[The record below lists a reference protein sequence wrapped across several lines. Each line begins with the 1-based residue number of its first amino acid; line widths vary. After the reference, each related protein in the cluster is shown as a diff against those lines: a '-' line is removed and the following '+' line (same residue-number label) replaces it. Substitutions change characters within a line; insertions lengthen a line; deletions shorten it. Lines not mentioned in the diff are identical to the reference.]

1 MNPPAWRVRVHCGL
15 AIIGWPAHVGVM
27 SRIPLDESPASRFAW
42 ERYKGFLRWSAL
54 AALAT
59 VLAALA
65 IVWQSFG
72 ADWLHRYIAVALAAG
87 FIVLLTGALMGL
99 VFLSSGA
106 GHDEAV
112 QDWSEPND

>member
-1 MNPPAWRVRVHCGL
+1 
-15 AIIGWPAHVGVM
+15 M

-42 ERYKGFLRWSAL
+42 ARYKGFLRWSAI

-59 VLAALA
+59 VVVSMVV
-65 IVWQSFG
+65 VWQSFG
-72 ADWLHRYIAVALAAG
+72 ADWLHMYIAVALAAG

-106 GHDEAV
+106 GHDDAV
-112 QDWSEPND
+112 QDLTDQRD

>member
-1 MNPPAWRVRVHCGL
+1 
-15 AIIGWPAHVGVM
+15 M

-42 ERYKGFLRWSAL
+42 ARYKGFLRWSAI

-59 VLAALA
+59 VAVALA
-65 IVWQSFG
+65 FVWHSFG
-72 ADWLHRYIAVALAAG
+72 ADWLHMYIAVALAAG

-112 QDWSEPND
+112 QDLTDQRD